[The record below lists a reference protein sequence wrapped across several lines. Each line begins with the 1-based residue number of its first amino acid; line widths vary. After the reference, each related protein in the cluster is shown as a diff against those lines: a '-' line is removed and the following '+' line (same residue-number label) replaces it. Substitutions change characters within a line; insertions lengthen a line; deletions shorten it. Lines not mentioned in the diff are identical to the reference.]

1 VNAAVTLS
9 LTGPFARQGREAARG
24 LAQWADEA
32 GVALTVVDDG
42 GSRAQAAR
50 AYGGWLEAGVDL
62 LLGPYGSGL
71 VRAVAAPVCAAGR
84 LLWNHGGSADDLAR
98 PGLASL
104 PAPASTYFHG
114 AVDEAAARG
123 IGRLLVARGAGPFAV
138 AVSEGAAARAAAHGL
153 HAHTVPAATLAA
165 AGAPAPPA
173 AAGPGGA
180 ATPAAAGPGSAATPA
195 AKAAGAPA
203 PPAAAGREGAV
214 VLADADLAG
223 AAVLVVGRF
232 EEDVALVRRLRG
244 AGRGAGPAL
253 LAAVAAGLPAFG
265 ELGEAAEG
273 VLGPVQWWPASRTPR
288 VGPSGAGFAAAYR
301 RRVGHEPSYV
311 AAQAAAAGHLALAAH
326 RLGLAPADLPGW
338 RTSTLLGDFALDGAW
353 RQVGHRVTT
362 IRWRDG
368 RMVPAA
374 PNAVQFPR
382 GRDS

>member
-138 AVSEGAAARAAAHGL
+138 AVAEGAAARAAAHGL

-165 AGAPAPPA
+165 ED
-173 AAGPGGA
+173 
-180 ATPAAAGPGSAATPA
+180 
-195 AKAAGAPA
+195 AAGAPA
-203 PPAAAGREGAV
+203 PPAAAGREGAA
-214 VLADADLAG
+214 VLASSDLAG
-223 AAVLVVGRF
+223 AAVLIVGRF
-232 EEDVALVRRLRG
+232 EEDVALVGRLRG

-273 VLGPVQWWPASRTPR
+273 VLGPVQWWPASRAPR

-301 RRVGHEPSYV
+301 RRVGQEPSYV
-311 AAQAAAAGHLALAAH
+311 VAQAAAAGHVALAAH

>member
-1 VNAAVTLS
+1 VNAAVTLG

-24 LAQWADEA
+24 LALWADEA

-42 GSRAQAAR
+42 GSRAAAAR

-71 VRAVAAPVCAAGR
+71 VRAVAPPVCGAGR

-114 AVDEAAARG
+114 AVDEAAALRV
-123 IGRLLVARGAGPFAV
+123 GRLLVARGAGPFARAV
-138 AVSEGAAARAAAHGL
+138 AEGAVARAAAHGL
-153 HAHTVPAATLAA
+153 DARTVDA
-165 AGAPAPPA
+165 AGASASPA

-180 ATPAAAGPGSAATPA
+180 AALAA
-195 AKAAGAPA
+195 
-203 PPAAAGREGAV
+203 ED
-214 VLADADLAG
+214 LAD

-232 EEDVALVRRLRG
+232 EEDLALVRHLLGIHRGTPRGFPGPLR
-244 AGRGAGPAL
+244 RPRGPAL
-253 LAAVAAGLPAFG
+253 LGAVAAGLPAFG

-273 VLGPVQWWPASRTPR
+273 VLGPVQWWPTSRAPR
-288 VGPSGAGFAAAYR
+288 VGPSGAGFAAGYR

-326 RLGLAPADLPGW
+326 RLDLAPADLPGW
-338 RTSTLLGDFALDGAW
+338 RTSTLLGGFALDRAW
-353 RQVGHRVTT
+353 HQVGHRVTT

-368 RMVPAA
+368 RMVPT
-374 PNAVQFPR
+374 
-382 GRDS
+382 GLD

>member
-9 LTGPFARQGREAARG
+9 LTGPFARQGQQAARG

-32 GVALTVVDDG
+32 GLALTVVDDG
-42 GSRAQAAR
+42 GSRAAAVR

-71 VRAVAAPVCAAGR
+71 VRAVAPPVCAAGR

-123 IGRLLVARGAGPFAV
+123 IGRLLVAHGDGRFARAV
-138 AVSEGAAARAAAHGL
+138 ADGAVARATAYGLDARTVGAAGALAALAAADPEGAAA
-153 HAHTVPAATLAA
+153 LAA
-165 AGAPAPPA
+165 
-173 AAGPGGA
+173 
-180 ATPAAAGPGSAATPA
+180 
-195 AKAAGAPA
+195 
-203 PPAAAGREGAV
+203 
-214 VLADADLAG
+214 ADLAG
-223 AAVLVVGRF
+223 AAALAGADLAGAALLVVGRF
-232 EEDVALVRRLRG
+232 EEDVALVRHLRRP
-244 AGRGAGPAL
+244 GRGAGPAL
-253 LAAVAAGLPAFG
+253 LGAVAAGLPAFG

-273 VLGPVQWWPASRTPR
+273 VLGPVQWWPTSRTPR
-288 VGPSGAGFAAAYR
+288 VGPSGAGFAAGYR

-338 RTSTLLGDFALDGAW
+338 RTSTLLGDFALDEAW

-374 PNAVQFPR
+374 RDAVQFPR
-382 GRDS
+382 NRDS